1 MTPERPADAP
11 SEQPQ
16 LDPLRSEAAR
26 RDRVGIGVV
35 DSMPALVVVMD
46 PNGEFRYISEA
57 YRRYTGLSLR
67 EARDWENHQVIHPDD
82 YDAAMQRWAV
92 ALETGDPL
100 SSDMRLRRADGVYR
114 WHRVSGLAM
123 RDGNDTITRWITV
136 SIDIDEAKRAED
148 QLQVTAEL
156 YRMLAEALPAVLLT
170 ASPEGVLTYANRR
183 WYDYTGS
190 PPSEPL
196 DAAWTAAT
204 HPDDRAR
211 ISARWA
217 IARATGTEVEDEYR
231 VRGADGVYR
240 WHTARTVP
248 VRDGAGDIVIWIATL
263 ADIHVRKRFEDDER
277 FLTDA
282 SARLSASLDYDGTL
296 DIITS
301 LAVPRLADWCGVYAS
316 DGGEPAR
323 RVASAHNRA
332 VNVHWDLNSMREP
345 TPGITHVLESGEPWL
360 NAD

>member
-1 MTPERPADAP
+1 MARCFRYAAQRRYFMTMTPERPADAP

-123 RDGNDTITRWITV
+123 RD
-136 SIDIDEAKRAED
+136 
-148 QLQVTAEL
+148 
-156 YRMLAEALPAVLLT
+156 
-170 ASPEGVLTYANRR
+170 
-183 WYDYTGS
+183 
-190 PPSEPL
+190 
-196 DAAWTAAT
+196 
-204 HPDDRAR
+204 
-211 ISARWA
+211 
-217 IARATGTEVEDEYR
+217 
-231 VRGADGVYR
+231 
-240 WHTARTVP
+240 
-248 VRDGAGDIVIWIATL
+248 
-263 ADIHVRKRFEDDER
+263 
-277 FLTDA
+277 
-282 SARLSASLDYDGTL
+282 
-296 DIITS
+296 
-301 LAVPRLADWCGVYAS
+301 
-316 DGGEPAR
+316 
-323 RVASAHNRA
+323 
-332 VNVHWDLNSMREP
+332 
-345 TPGITHVLESGEPWL
+345 
-360 NAD
+360 